1 MESRDSQLKYLRDKL
16 AVYKNYQD
24 RRKELEKD
32 FNQLTEDI
40 RDLTNYKKMVTA
52 DKLFCQK
59 FSQDFKKDR
68 YNEISDRAEESL
80 SKVFPNDNFKV
91 FLQPRIY
98 GVNNEVRLL
107 LGKEGRLFPMKMQN
121 GRFLRQVTSFSV
133 NTTIQELKDC
143 CPVLMDEALSSGDFE
158 STSTMALVIQGLID
172 KGIQMILT
180 EHKPELYNNL
190 PRLQINLVRDEVL
203 DKVTEVKVSDF
214 RQHNRDA

>member
-1 MESRDSQLKYLRDKL
+1 MESRDNQLKYLRDKL
-16 AVYKNYQD
+16 AVYKNYQE
-24 RRKELEKD
+24 RRKSLED
-32 FNQLTEDI
+32 DYEQISNDI
-40 RDLTNYKKMVTA
+40 SRLQHYKKLITA
-52 DKLFCQK
+52 DKLYCQK

-80 SKVFPNDNFKV
+80 GKVFPNDNFMV
-91 FLQPRIY
+91 YLEPRIH
-98 GVNNEVRLL
+98 GLNNEVRLL
-107 LGKEGRLFPMKMQN
+107 LGKNGRVFPMKMQN

-158 STSTMALVIQGLID
+158 STSTMSLVIKGLID

-190 PRLQINLVRDEVL
+190 PRLQVNLVRDEIL
-203 DKVTEVKVSDF
+203 DKVTEVKVVDCTE
-214 RQHNRDA
+214 H

>member
-16 AVYKNYQD
+16 AVYKNYQE
-24 RRKELEKD
+24 RRKSLED
-32 FNQLTEDI
+32 DYAHISDDI
-40 RDLTNYKKMVTA
+40 SRLQNYKKLITA
-52 DKLFCQK
+52 DKLYCQK

-80 SKVFPNDNFKV
+80 SQVFPNDNFMV
-91 FLQPRIY
+91 YLEPRIH
-98 GVNNEVRLL
+98 GLNNEVRLL
-107 LGKEGRLFPMKMQN
+107 LGKNGRVFPMKMQN

-158 STSTMALVIQGLID
+158 STSTMSLVIKGLID

-190 PRLQINLVRDEVL
+190 PRLQVNLVRDEIL
-203 DKVTEVKVSDF
+203 DKVTEVKVVDCTE
-214 RQHNRDA
+214 H